1 MSKYLSMEKRR
12 DSLQKKLDEDLDA
25 ENAFKIMI
33 NREFEELKHLE
44 VELEK
49 YLEQSHSTKMLRV
62 KH

>member
-1 MSKYLSMEKRR
+1 MERRR
-12 DSLQKKLDEDLDA
+12 DSLQKKIDEDLNA

-49 YLEQSHSTKMLRV
+49 YLELSHSTKMLRV

>member
-1 MSKYLSMEKRR
+1 M
-12 DSLQKKLDEDLDA
+12 QKKLDEDLNA

>member
-1 MSKYLSMEKRR
+1 MEKRR
-12 DSLQKKLDEDLDA
+12 DSLQKKLDEDLNA

-49 YLEQSHSTKMLRV
+49 YLELSHSTKMLRV